1 MSDRRAAPVIDGRP
15 AGQGPLA
22 TLHRRGQRLMVSSA
36 EREEA
41 QLEQRLAS
49 HRGVSRA
56 NTVAVMSPSGGVG
69 KTACAFL
76 IGSVLAAKL
85 KLRVVVVDGNP
96 AFGTL
101 GQLVPQARRPER
113 GLGELLRDAGGLLTA
128 AEVGA
133 YVSRLP
139 TGLHVLAARR
149 DSEHAIRLEPDWY
162 GELVAL
168 LTCFYE
174 VVRLDLG
181 PGVVGPLPR
190 FAAQQADQ
198 IVLVTTPDWA
208 TSNAGLEALAHI
220 RRRERTTVAINGT
233 HADTVVDERFGDG
246 RTVTIPYDRQLARML
261 ETRTYSLGAL
271 GSPTR
276 TAIKRLTLAVADR
289 FVYNT

>member
-1 MSDRRAAPVIDGRP
+1 MRDRRAAPMIDGRP
-15 AGQGPLA
+15 AGRGPLA
-22 TLHRRGQRLMVSSA
+22 TLHRRGQRVMVSGA
-36 EREEA
+36 ERDEA
-41 QLEQRLAS
+41 QLEQRLVS

-56 NTVAVMSPSGGVG
+56 NTVAVMSPNGGVG

-76 IGSVLAAKL
+76 LGSLLAAKV

-101 GQLVPQARRPER
+101 GQLVPPDRRPER
-113 GLGELLRDAGGLLTA
+113 GLGELLSDTDGLLTA
-128 AEVGA
+128 AEMSA

-149 DSEHAIRLEPDWY
+149 DSEHAVRLEPDWY

-174 VVRLDLG
+174 VVLLDLG
-181 PGVVGPLPR
+181 PGVVGPLAR

-208 TSNAGLEALAHI
+208 TSNAGLEALAHL
-220 RRRERTTVAINGT
+220 RRREHTTVAMNG
-233 HADTVVDERFGDG
+233 ASPDTTVDERFGN
-246 RTVTIPYDRQLARML
+246 TVTIPYDPQLARML
-261 ETRTYSLGAL
+261 DSRTYSLGAL
-271 GSPTR
+271 GSSTR
-276 TAIKRLTLAVADR
+276 TAIKRLGVAVADEL
-289 FVYNT
+289 V